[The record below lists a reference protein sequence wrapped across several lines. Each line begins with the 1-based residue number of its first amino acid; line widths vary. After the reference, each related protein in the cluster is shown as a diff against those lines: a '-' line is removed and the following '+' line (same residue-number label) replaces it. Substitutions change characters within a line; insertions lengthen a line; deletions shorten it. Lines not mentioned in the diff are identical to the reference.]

1 MGFFENIGKKVADA
15 GQKTVQKT
23 KEMSDVI
30 RLEALV
36 TREENKL
43 EQIYSQIGK
52 LYVELHADSFE
63 EAFAGMLGEY
73 SESEQNIQNYRQQI
87 DEIKNSW
94 NREEDEAA
102 AFGKCPNCGAAV
114 PEGGL
119 FCTSCGKPIPQQP
132 EASSDAAEKRFCA
145 ACNAEL
151 APDAIFC
158 EKCGTKVS

>member
-1 MGFFENIGKKVADA
+1 MGFFEDIGKKVADA

-30 RLEALV
+30 RLESLV
-36 TREENKL
+36 TKEGNKL
-43 EQIYSQIGK
+43 EQIYNQIGK

-63 EAFAGMLGEY
+63 DAFAEMFGEIR
-73 SESEQNIQNYRQQI
+73 EAEQNIQNYRQQI
-87 DEIKNSW
+87 DEIKNSR
-94 NREEDEAA
+94 NREEDETA

-119 FCTSCGKPIPQQP
+119 FCTSCGKPIPQVG
-132 EASSDAAEKRFCA
+132 ASSDTAEKQFCV
-145 ACNAEL
+145 ACGAEL
-151 APDAIFC
+151 ASDAIFC